1 MRLSELKTGDK
12 AVIVK
17 ILGHGAFRKRVMD
30 MGFVRGREVKVLL
43 HAPLKD
49 PIKYSIMDYEVSLRA
64 SEASL
69 IEVVRLRD
77 NAEST
82 SGDTPKLLNSNKSA
96 DIEADSDSI
105 DDSVD
110 DIEQA
115 MRTADQRF
123 KVINVALVGNPNCGK
138 TSLFN
143 EAAGANEH
151 VGNYSGVTVDAK
163 SKKCVMAV
171 ILLIWSTCPAHTR

>member
-82 SGDTPKLLNSNKSA
+82 SGDAPKLLNPNKSA

-110 DIEQA
+110 DIEEA
-115 MRTADQRF
+115 MRTADERF
-123 KVINVALVGNPNCGK
+123 KVINVDLVGNPNCGK
-138 TSLFN
+138 T
-143 EAAGANEH
+143 
-151 VGNYSGVTVDAK
+151 
-163 SKKCVMAV
+163 
-171 ILLIWSTCPAHTR
+171 